1 PAFPIS
7 FAYPLK
13 PRRAIIALKILNIN
27 GVLIPHY
34 SLGDSLN
41 WKRRVLKEQQKRLT
55 SVPYSLGDSIDWK
68 RSILK
73 ERAKRLAASNR

>member
-1 PAFPIS
+1 MSKILRYPIS
-7 FAYPLK
+7 YAP
-13 PRRAIIALKILNIN
+13 
-27 GVLIPHY
+27 Y

-55 SVPYSLGDSIDWK
+55 SIPYSLGDSIDWK